1 MFEQNRVDREGD
13 DGLAGAVP
21 FTLSHP
27 AAVIPLARGRM
38 VPSALVVGSMAPDLP
53 YFFSM
58 GEQRGATHDPLGIV
72 TIDMVLGLALFAVFH
87 VVWKRP
93 LVAPAPSWV
102 RRRLAGPADGFRR
115 SMIVW
120 VPPSLLVGTITHV
133 LWDAFTHRHHSF
145 AEALPWLVTTS
156 VAGLELFR
164 WLQYGSG
171 VLGIAVIALWLYR
184 WLRRTPG
191 TREAAPA
198 LPAKAAAAICGV
210 LFICAIAGG
219 VLGAVT
225 LINQP
230 DLPRTIH
237 MTLASGVI
245 GTICGGTIALTVY
258 GLAFTLAQR
267 RASFTGLWSR
277 WASAAG
283 RGVSGRGDSVD
294 EGRDVPAER
303 S

>member
-1 MFEQNRVDREGD
+1 M
-13 DGLAGAVP
+13 P

-38 VPSALVVGSMAPDLP
+38 VPSALVVGSMAPDVP

-58 GEQRGATHDPLGIV
+58 GEQRGSTHDPLGIV
-72 TIDMVLGLALFAVFH
+72 TIDIALGLALFAAFH
-87 VVWKRP
+87 VLWKRP
-93 LVAPAPSWV
+93 LVALAPSWA
-102 RRRLAGPADGFRR
+102 RRKLAGPADGFRR

-120 VPPSLLVGTITHV
+120 VLPSLLVGSVTHV
-133 LWDAFTHRHHSF
+133 LWDAFTHRYHSF

-171 VLGIAVIALWLYR
+171 VLGIVIIAWWLYR
-184 WLRRTPG
+184 WLRRAHG
-191 TREAAPA
+191 RREATSG
-198 LPAKAAAAICGV
+198 LPAKAAAAIGGG
-210 LFICAIAGG
+210 LLICAIAGG
-219 VLGAVT
+219 ALGSIT

-267 RASFTGLWSR
+267 RGLLGGHPNR
-277 WASAAG
+277 SALEDG
-283 RGVSGRGDSVD
+283 HGVS
-294 EGRDVPAER
+294 GRDVPAQR
-303 S
+303 R

>member
-1 MFEQNRVDREGD
+1 MFEWNRVDRASG

-72 TIDMVLGLALFAVFH
+72 TIDIALGLALFAAFH
-87 VVWKRP
+87 LMWKRP
-93 LVAPAPSWV
+93 LVALAPAWA
-102 RRRLAGPADGFRR
+102 RRKLTGPANGFRR
-115 SMIVW
+115 SMILW
-120 VPPSLLVGTITHV
+120 VPPSLLVGTVTHV
-133 LWDAFTHRHHSF
+133 LWDAFTHRRHSF
-145 AEALPWLVTTS
+145 ADAMPWLVTTS
-156 VAGLELFR
+156 VAGLELYR

-171 VLGIAVIALWLYR
+171 LLGVMIIAAWLYR
-184 WLRRTPG
+184 WLRRAPG
-191 TREAAPA
+191 TREAAPGVSA
-198 LPAKAAAAICGV
+198 RTAAAICGGI
-210 LFICAIAGG
+210 LICAIAGG
-219 VLGAVT
+219 TLGSIT

-245 GTICGGTIALTVY
+245 GTICGGTLALTVY
-258 GLAFTLAQR
+258 GLAFTLAR
-267 RASFTGLWSR
+267 R
-277 WASAAG
+277 
-283 RGVSGRGDSVD
+283 RGHRGGSSGRSLPEAGHSASR
-294 EGRDVPAER
+294 RDVPAEH